1 MSDESKEPAIKEKK
15 GEANNTSNLNAAC
28 FRCRGFRH
36 ACDRKRPACTR
47 CSRRGLTCTY
57 PEAAPTLKK
66 LQKATETLGDRIK
79 KFSDRLKTGE
89 GMPTISL
96 QRLARGN
103 MDDTTTNNLD
113 PDNSSINSNNNNNN
127 NNKSLGQSPDTR
139 SIHSIHSDS
148 ASEKT
153 FNTDQDEEDDRHLQK
168 KKRVAST
175 NHFSVYPCSKCFKD
189 LQQCDLT
196 LPQCSRC
203 EANGFTCEYSK
214 TEPKANHVSQVLNTM
229 NKVMDQWQESIDK
242 MAKDFAQKT
251 RDFSAKANNSLK
263 IKPMQPFAWKITS
276 TNKGLSV
283 ESSVSSFNDLSTLV
297 DQFKRSMN
305 ISSKPASD
313 TTQRETS
320 PYSEISE
327 PTLELDDT
335 SSITSSSFSFA
346 IWNSWAHPTHAI
358 PQDYPIDI
366 SQDLTDNLVEL
377 FCRTPCCSA
386 IRIPTIDTAEFLSR
400 YRDPDP
406 TQRPAMVL
414 VYAVCA
420 MAARNAFQLHVW
432 SKRPAF
438 EAPQYNMGKALS
450 MAYTLRGRELL
461 AECFDEPSLD
471 HCQAACILSY
481 SNHQNGF
488 PGVIY
493 IYEWIAHTMAQD
505 LGLYSSERELTQ
517 RERMLVWNL
526 YYYNTW
532 HRVLQGGSSSISGEG
547 SQFYPRCPLPDLPVR
562 PSADQLLAS
571 TPNVQVVNYYIQ
583 SLWVYLIQLQ
593 LLRERVMT
601 RLVAAQET
609 GKLDGKPDMT
619 LPQDLLAM
627 QYQLEQFYQQLPPD
641 WRNID
646 LELILQ
652 TQQQSLPH
660 HHHQPRNDIFN
671 ITSSSSSSS
680 SSSSLFS
687 PSPSSNDSSASSG
700 TPPSQMDSPNSTTD
714 EQRHYSVDGPAFAQ
728 YCVLYVHV
736 FYYINQILLY
746 QSFFSSDHIPN
757 SEFAI
762 QCLHICMH
770 ACASITRILEIMTK
784 QCGECNVPLLAFIFA
799 NVVHIKLLGYHDDKS
814 YQDFA
819 VFHLQKSIEIS
830 KMSSN
835 YTYDFE
841 LARTFVGLM
850 EQDVQQ
856 RLATFYNDSN
866 FNINDLATFNT
877 SPSMNGT
884 DHSSISPF
892 FSASSVSSLS
902 ASPYLPSIVSNPSPT
917 NHHL

>member
-1 MSDESKEPAIKEKK
+1 MSNDSNELH
-15 GEANNTSNLNAAC
+15 NNDQSLDDHQIEVNTTANLNAAC

-36 ACDRKRPACTR
+36 ACDRKRPGCTR

-66 LQKATETLGDRIK
+66 LQKATETLGERIK

-103 MDDTTTNNLD
+103 NDEGSTTTTTNNESNMISAHS
-113 PDNSSINSNNNNNN
+113 PDN
-127 NNKSLGQSPDTR
+127 K
-139 SIHSIHSDS
+139 SIHSAHSDS
-148 ASEKT
+148 TYENT
-153 FNTDQDEEDDRHLQK
+153 YNTDHSDDAYMDVYDRPLQK

-175 NHFSVYPCSKCFKD
+175 THFSVYPCSKCFKD

-196 LPQCSRC
+196 LPQCTRC
-203 EANGFTCEYSK
+203 EANQFACEYSK

-251 RDFSAKANNSLK
+251 RDLSAKANNSLK
-263 IKPMQPFAWKITS
+263 IKPIQPFAWKITS

-297 DQFKRSMN
+297 EQFKRSMN
-305 ISSKPASD
+305 ISSKTVPEMMMTRQDSSAHS
-313 TTQRETS
+313 ETS
-320 PYSEISE
+320 E
-327 PTLELDDT
+327 PPMELGDT

-400 YRDPDP
+400 YKSPDP
-406 TQRPAMVL
+406 SQHPATVL

-420 MAARNAFQLHVW
+420 MSARNAFQLHVW

-461 AECFDEPSLD
+461 ADCFDEPSLD

-505 LGLYSSERELTQ
+505 LGLYSSNRELTQ
-517 RERMLVWNL
+517 RERLLVWHL

-532 HRVLQGGSSSISGEG
+532 HRVLQGGSSLSGED
-547 SQFYPRCPLPDLPVR
+547 SPFYPRCPLPDLPVR

-571 TPNVQVVNYYIQ
+571 TPCAKVINYYVL
-583 SLWVYLIQLQ
+583 SLWVYLMQLQ
-593 LLRERVMT
+593 LLREQAMA
-601 RLVAAQET
+601 RLVAAQES
-609 GKLDGKPDMT
+609 GKADTT
-619 LPQDLLAM
+619 LPQDLLVM
-627 QYQLEQFYQQLPPD
+627 QDDLRQFFQQLPPD

-646 LELILQ
+646 LEFVL
-652 TQQQSLPH
+652 QQQPQQHQRNGKDSHNNMTSL
-660 HHHQPRNDIFN
+660 NE
-671 ITSSSSSSS
+671 SSSSATK
-680 SSSSLFS
+680 S
-687 PSPSSNDSSASSG
+687 PPAAI
-700 TPPSQMDSPNSTTD
+700 D
-714 EQRHYSVDGPAFAQ
+714 EHCHYTVNGPEFAH
-728 YCVLYVHV
+728 YCILYVHV
-736 FYYINQILLY
+736 HYYINQILLY
-746 QSFFSSDHIPN
+746 QSFFSSERIPN
-757 SEFAI
+757 SEFAM
-762 QCLHICMH
+762 QSLRICMH
-770 ACASITRILEIMTK
+770 ASASITQILEIMTK
-784 QCGECNVPLLAFIFA
+784 HCGECNVPLIAFVFA
-799 NVVHIKLLGYHDDKS
+799 NVIHIKLLSYDNDKS
-814 YQDFA
+814 YQEFA
-819 VFHLQKSIEIS
+819 LFHLQKSIDIS
-830 KMSSN
+830 KMSIN

-856 RLATFYNDSN
+856 RLANFYNTNLNDIDLNNIDMHN
-866 FNINDLATFNT
+866 FNPATLKNTTTTLPPLFT
-877 SPSMNGT
+877 SPT
-884 DHSSISPF
+884 P
-892 FSASSVSSLS
+892 
-902 ASPYLPSIVSNPSPT
+902 
-917 NHHL
+917 